1 MRRGNESIFAVWKHG
16 EYVGEGNAVEMAKL
30 TGLTRQS
37 IHAIACKSYQAI
49 NKKWF
54 AERVVTEHDIFAPV
68 DRVDY
73 DRLHEL
79 IKQTGAKNKDLAEL
93 LRFTPE
99 TISHKLTKRTRFRF
113 TELETLEDLFFLE
126 EGELLVHRD

>member
-1 MRRGNESIFAVWKHG
+1 MRRGNESIFAVWKNG

-54 AERVVTEHDIFAPV
+54 AERVVTEHDIFAPI

-73 DRLHEL
+73 DRLRAV
-79 IKQTGAKNKDLAEL
+79 IKQTGTKNTDLAEL
-93 LRFTPE
+93 LGFTTE

-113 TELETLEDLFFLE
+113 TELEILEDLFFLE
-126 EGELLVHRD
+126 EGELLVHND